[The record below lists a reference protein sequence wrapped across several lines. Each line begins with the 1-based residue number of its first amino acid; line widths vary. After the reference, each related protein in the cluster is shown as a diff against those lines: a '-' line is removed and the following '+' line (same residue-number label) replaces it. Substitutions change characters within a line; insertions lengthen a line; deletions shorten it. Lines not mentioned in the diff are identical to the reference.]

1 MLHAKAYLITAYK
14 CNNESVDY
22 EWFMWDAACKRQILH
37 TKRILWEK
45 FLLIGDHLVQSCMI
59 LALTAVLRRSIA
71 HGSINV
77 EFIKGLV
84 QYKF

>member
-1 MLHAKAYLITAYK
+1 MQHVKDGFAYEGI
-14 CNNESVDY
+14 SGSD
-22 EWFMWDAACKRQILH
+22 
-37 TKRILWEK
+37 
-45 FLLIGDHLVQSCMI
+45 LLVGEDLVQSCMI

-84 QYKF
+84 

>member
-1 MLHAKAYLITAYK
+1 MQHVKDGFAYEGI
-14 CNNESVDY
+14 SGSD
-22 EWFMWDAACKRQILH
+22 
-37 TKRILWEK
+37 
-45 FLLIGDHLVQSCMI
+45 LLVGEDLVQSCMI

-71 HGSINV
+71 HDSINV